1 MKFLFDLFPIILFFI
16 AFKFGD
22 IYTAT
27 IVAMVATIGQILW
40 VYYRHR
46 KIDAMQWVSLVM
58 ILVFGSLTIFL
69 HDKTFI
75 QLKPTA
81 LYWLFSSVLF
91 ISSEFFKKNWIEV
104 LMGKQVTLKAQ
115 NSHSVWMTLN
125 RAWAAF
131 FFFMGALNFMLLLNF
146 LKKLGLIS
154 SFLVVPAYSLSL
166 SSFKAFGSVVTWN
179 ILNHEYK

>member
-46 KIDAMQWVSLVM
+46 KIDAMQWISLVM

-81 LYWLFSSVLF
+81 LYWLFSGALF
-91 ISSEFFKKNWIEV
+91 ISAQFFNKNWIQV
-104 LMGKQVTLKAQ
+104 LMGKQVTLKAE
-115 NSHSVWMTLN
+115 SAYSVWHRLN
-125 RAWAAF
+125 TAWAAF
-131 FFFMGALNFMLLLNF
+131 FFFMGVLNLYIAFEYSEEAWVNF
-146 LKKLGLIS
+146 KL
-154 SFLVVPAYSLSL
+154 
-166 SSFKAFGSVVTWN
+166 FGSTGLLIAFVIIQGVW
-179 ILNHEYK
+179 LARHMEHPAE

>member
-16 AFKFGD
+16 AFKFSD

-27 IVAMVATIGQILW
+27 IVAMIATIGQILW

-81 LYWLFSSVLF
+81 LYWLFSGTLF
-91 ISSEFFKKNWIEV
+91 ISAQFFQKNWIQV
-104 LMGKQVTLKAQ
+104 LMGKQVTLKTRSA
-115 NSHSVWMTLN
+115 HTVWHHLN
-125 RAWAAF
+125 MAWATF
-131 FFFMGALNFMLLLNF
+131 FFLMGALNLYVAFEYSEEAWVNFKLFGSTGLLLVFVIIQGVWLARHMEHPN
-146 LKKLGLIS
+146 
-154 SFLVVPAYSLSL
+154 
-166 SSFKAFGSVVTWN
+166 
-179 ILNHEYK
+179 E

>member
-27 IVAMVATIGQILW
+27 IVAMIATIGQILW

-75 QLKPTA
+75 ELKPTA
-81 LYWLFSSVLF
+81 LYWLFSGALF
-91 ISSEFFKKNWIEV
+91 ISAQFFQKNWIQV
-104 LMGKQVTLKAQ
+104 LMGKQVTLKA
-115 NSHSVWMTLN
+115 NSAHSVWHRLN
-125 RAWAAF
+125 MAWAIF
-131 FFFMGALNFMLLLNF
+131 FFLMGALNLYVAFEYSEETWVNFKLFGSTGLLLVF
-146 LKKLGLIS
+146 
-154 SFLVVPAYSLSL
+154 V
-166 SSFKAFGSVVTWN
+166 
-179 ILNHEYK
+179 ILQGVWLARHMEHPSE

>member
-27 IVAMVATIGQILW
+27 IVAMVATIVQILW

-58 ILVFGSLTIFL
+58 IIVFGSLTIFL

-81 LYWLFSSVLF
+81 LYWLFSGALL
-91 ISSEFFKKNWIEV
+91 ISAQFFKKNWIQI
-104 LMGKQVTLKAQ
+104 LMGKQVTLKQ
-115 NSHSVWMTLN
+115 SHSHSVWHQLN
-125 RAWAAF
+125 LAWATF
-131 FFFMGALNFMLLLNF
+131 FFVMGALNLYIAFEFSEDTWVNFKLLGST
-146 LKKLGLIS
+146 GLFIA
-154 SFLVVPAYSLSL
+154 FVIAQGIWLSKHMEPPE
-166 SSFKAFGSVVTWN
+166 S
-179 ILNHEYK
+179 